1 MRQKTRFKF
10 NAYLTRQAELNGVD
24 TGDLN
29 KKFSVE
35 PSVTQT
41 IMTRVQESSE
51 FLSRI
56 NIVPVAELTA
66 EKIGLGVNGSVAS
79 TTDTDGGDERET
91 AEFASLDSEKYFCE
105 QVNFDFHM
113 RYNTLDLWARYQDFQ
128 TRLRDAI
135 IQRQALDRI
144 IIGFNGTH
152 RATTSNRALNPLLQD
167 IAPGWLQ
174 KYRNNAPKRVMS
186 KIIGEDGEVVSEKIR
201 VGHGGDYVN
210 LDALVMDARSS
221 MIAEWYQEDPELVVI
236 TGRNLMQDKYFPL
249 VNKEQDNSETIA
261 ADVIISQKRIGNLP
275 AVSVPYFPPNA
286 LLITRLDNLSIY
298 WLEDSH
304 RRHID
309 ENAKRDRIENYESIK
324 QDYVVED
331 YACGCLVEN
340 IEILPAKKDSTSAP
354 TAAALMV
361 SDAPNYDGLAA
372 AIMAAVKVASNPE
385 DATAETAT
393 ETPPET
399 TEEAPAA
406 KGSK

>member
-152 RATTSNRALNPLLQD
+152 RAKTSNRALNPLLQD

-340 IEILPAKKDSTSAP
+340 IEILSPPKKEDTEAADKSDFDRLADALVDAVKAVSAP
-354 TAAALMV
+354 
-361 SDAPNYDGLAA
+361 
-372 AIMAAVKVASNPE
+372 AVTDEGK
-385 DATAETAT
+385 
-393 ETPPET
+393 
-399 TEEAPAA
+399 
-406 KGSK
+406 